1 MNLVRF
7 YCRNQLNEVASY
19 NRTQVLCCNQADYCN
34 QIESDGEPKANFNV
48 SNRWAKVICVL
59 ALILAMLV
67 IFLMYKR
74 KKSNKKRPPD
84 KLESVLT
91 SEPSF
96 QRSPLSCLHKDIT
109 LLESIGEGRY
119 GRVVKGLYNDQQVA
133 VKMFNS
139 NDYDS
144 YKREEAIYLIP
155 SLSRES
161 ILKCFGIHKKFID
174 CSGMEYWLILDFCA
188 LGSLYDY
195 LQNRIL
201 EKSQLLSIMLSA
213 ISGLNHLHDEQAFTI
228 SKPAISHRDI
238 SRFSFGLLLIN
249 K

>member
-1 MNLVRF
+1 M
-7 YCRNQLNEVASY
+7 
-19 NRTQVLCCNQADYCN
+19 
-34 QIESDGEPKANFNV
+34 
-48 SNRWAKVICVL
+48 L
-59 ALILAMLV
+59 AIG
-67 IFLMYKR
+67 LMYKR
-74 KKSNKKRPPD
+74 SKSNKKNRPD
-84 KLESVLT
+84 QLESVLV
-91 SEPSF
+91 SEPSSF
-96 QRSPLSCLHKDIT
+96 QRNPVSCLQKDIT

-139 NDYDS
+139 SDYDS
-144 YKREEAIYLIP
+144 YKREEAIYMIP

-161 ILKCFGIHKKFID
+161 ILKCIGVHKEFID

-195 LQNRIL
+195 LQNRVL
-201 EKSQLLSIMLSA
+201 KKGQLLSIMLSA

-238 SRFSFGLLLIN
+238 SGFHFVLLLPLL
-249 K
+249 